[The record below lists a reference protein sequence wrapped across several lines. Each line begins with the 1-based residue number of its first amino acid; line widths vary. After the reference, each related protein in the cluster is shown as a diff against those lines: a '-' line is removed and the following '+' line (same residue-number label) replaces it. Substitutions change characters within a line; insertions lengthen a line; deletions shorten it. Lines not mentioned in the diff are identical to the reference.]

1 MNKTLLTNEQ
11 FIREAGNLSDNIQ
24 PKFLLPAIRE
34 TQEIDLQGVLGT
46 TLYQT
51 LIDKVEQG
59 TISGKYKEL
68 LDRAQY
74 FILYSV
80 ITKLIYIANF
90 KIDNLGAYQT
100 NDENAYSLSFKD
112 IISLADYYTNKAD
125 YYKLDLQRYLAG
137 NYNEFPELTKGD
149 CSRIHSNLYSAAT
162 SGIYLGGARG
172 KRSRYPIPT
181 YGYDILTD

>member
-24 PKFLLPAIRE
+24 SKFLLPAIRE

-90 KIDNLGAYQT
+90 KIDNLG
-100 NDENAYSLSFKD
+100 D
-112 IISLADYYTNKAD
+112 
-125 YYKLDLQRYLAG
+125 R
-137 NYNEFPELTKGD
+137 GD
-149 CSRIHSNLYSAAT
+149 ANCFLRH
-162 SGIYLGGARG
+162 
-172 KRSRYPIPT
+172 
-181 YGYDILTD
+181 